1 MTIFGSEKFK
11 EKCEGNKIK
20 RKSRG
25 KKKTKEIK
33 NKFKV
38 NKLFLYITLNFFHRF
53 NSFIY
58 GLNNLKIITF
68 LKIF

>member
-1 MTIFGSEKFK
+1 M
-11 EKCEGNKIK
+11 
-20 RKSRG
+20 
-25 KKKTKEIK
+25 KEIK

-58 GLNNLKIITF
+58 GLNNLKINTF
-68 LKIF
+68 FKIF